1 LFQKGSFYF
10 LSMANN
16 HKWKFAR
23 VGGIDRVTIETGADL
38 VNLHQLDQKLWTAL
52 SCPVY
57 GLEIDS
63 KTLEYMD
70 LDHDKR
76 LRVIEVLAAIKWLE
90 ELILDTDE
98 LIHPKPEFPLSL
110 INANT
115 ENGARI
121 LNSAKQILN
130 HIGRPD
136 AESLT
141 VEETSDTVA
150 IFADTAFNGDG
161 VITSISTHDDLLK
174 SCIEQIVTVTEPV
187 MDRSGL
193 LGVNQ
198 EIVDQFFEA
207 CANYIAWVEE
217 GVQVNSEIQFLGES
231 TADAYELFGTVEA
244 KINDYFFRC
253 NMAKFDESSLN
264 SFNQFSAKYEAIV
277 LNNAVVRKEELS
289 ELPLSFVD
297 TTMKLNI
304 QGKINPS
311 WSDEIEAFKKM
322 IVAPLFGDVSRIDE
336 SQWRLICEKFS
347 LFNEWQARKPITRVE
362 ELGYD
367 LIKKYVN
374 EEYQQQLTGLI
385 AKDMELEEE
394 ANSVADVDKLVRY
407 YRDIYTLISNFV
419 TFNDFYSLKSNAVF
433 QSGVLYIDRR
443 SCKLCVKISDVAKH
457 SASAGRS
464 GIYLIYCDC
473 VSQKM
478 NEKMTIVAA
487 LTNGDVDDL
496 CVGRNG
502 VFYDVHGNDWDA
514 TIIKII
520 ENPVSI
526 RQAFWMPYKRVS
538 KMINNQIEKFA
549 SSKDKEIAESSAKKV
564 EANPVTTPITA
575 DAQKAKP
582 KDSFDIAKFAGI
594 FAAIG
599 IALGAIGTTLL
610 AIFTGFLKLEWWQM
624 PIAIAGVML
633 AISGPSMLLAYI
645 KLRKR
650 NLAPILD
657 ANGWAVNAKALI
669 NLVFGKTLTDLAI
682 LPKNSTRVLRDP
694 YAEKK
699 FPFIPVIIGLLIA
712 FILLMYVATK
722 QGWIHTPLDKYVVKK
737 TEKVEVPKA
746 DSTVVIKK

>member
-1 LFQKGSFYF
+1 
-10 LSMANN
+10 MANN

-90 ELILDTDE
+90 ELVLDTDE
-98 LIHPKPEFPLSL
+98 LIHPKPAFPLSL
-110 INANT
+110 INSNT
-115 ENGARI
+115 ENGKRI

-136 AESLT
+136 GDSLT

-161 VITSISTHDDLLK
+161 VITPISTQDDSLK
-174 SCIEQIVTVTEPV
+174 SCIEQIMTVTEPV
-187 MDRSGL
+187 IDRCGL
-193 LGVNQ
+193 FGVNQ
-198 EIVDQFFEA
+198 EILDEFFEA
-207 CANYIAWVEE
+207 CKSYVNWVEE
-217 GVQVNSEIQFLGES
+217 GTQTDSHIQFLGES
-231 TADAYELFGTVEA
+231 TAEAYALFVKVEA
-244 KINDYFFRC
+244 KINDFFLRC
-253 NMAKFDESSLN
+253 KMSKFDESSLN
-264 SFNQFSAKYEAIV
+264 SFNQFSTKYEAIV

-311 WSDEIEAFKKM
+311 WSDEIEEFKKM
-322 IVAPLFGDVSRIDE
+322 IIVPLFGDISRFDE

-347 LFNEWQARKPITRVE
+347 LFNEWQARKPIARVE

-367 LIKKYVN
+367 LIKQFVN
-374 EEYQQQLTGLI
+374 EECQQQLTALI

-407 YRDIYTLISNFV
+407 YRDIYTLVSNFV

-549 SSKDKEIAESSAKKV
+549 SSKDKEILDSSSKKV
-564 EANPVTTPITA
+564 EANPITTTVAEDP
-575 DAQKAKP
+575 QKAKP
-582 KDSFDIAKFAGI
+582 KEPFDIAKFAGI

-599 IALGAIGTTLL
+599 IALGAIGTMLL
-610 AIFTGFLKLEWWQM
+610 AVFTGFLKLAWWQM

-633 AISGPSMLLAYI
+633 AISGPSMLLAYL

-669 NLVFGKTLTDLAI
+669 NLVFGKTLTDLAV

-722 QGWIHTPLDKYVVKK
+722 QGWIHTSLDKYILKQ
-737 TEKVEVPKA
+737 TEKVEVPKV
-746 DSTVVIKK
+746 DSATVIKK